1 MVSAHKIQAMR
12 GRVALFTVS
21 AWALC
26 GAPGALAQGSLPPR
40 DPSPVQRPLV
50 TVDPLLAAPGWLVV
64 ETGASFSRDREMP
77 AVGLRGDVLRVP
89 ELTLRLS
96 VAERVELRID
106 TGYEVLLVRDRREA
120 PLSAELDYDGESSSD
135 IRDPVVSTLVRVR
148 AETATVPALGVRL
161 ATRLPVA
168 SNQSGLGLDT
178 TDFFASLLAA
188 KSAGSF
194 RWIANLGLG
203 ILEVPTAVTSQ
214 NDVLTYG
221 LSVSRRMG
229 ERLTLAAGIDGHVD
243 VSGQV
248 HPGTEDTSV
257 FRVGGRLGSG
267 GSSYD
272 AALLVGLADVDPSI
286 GISIGVTRAFR
297 VFDGR

>member
-1 MVSAHKIQAMR
+1 MS
-12 GRVALFTVS
+12 VS
-21 AWALC
+21 AWAVC
-26 GAPGALAQGSLPPR
+26 VAPATLAQERPPGQDPLPA
-40 DPSPVQRPLV
+40 QRPLA
-50 TVDPLLAAPGWLVV
+50 TVDPLLAPAGWLVI
-64 ETGASFSRDREMP
+64 ETGASFANDREMP
-77 AVGLRGDVLRVP
+77 AVGLRGDVLRIP
-89 ELTLRLS
+89 DLTVRLS
-96 VAERVELRID
+96 VADRVELRVD
-106 TGYEVLLVRDRREA
+106 TGYEILLVRDQREA

-148 AETATVPALGVRL
+148 KETKSAPALGMRL

-188 KSAGSF
+188 KGAGSL

-229 ERLTLAAGIDGHVD
+229 RQLTLAAGIDGHVD
-243 VSGQV
+243 LSGQV
-248 HPGTEDTSV
+248 HPGTEDTSILR
-257 FRVGGRLGSG
+257 FGGRIGRG
-267 GSSYD
+267 GSTYD
-272 AALLVGLADVDPSI
+272 AALLVGLAEVDPSI
-286 GISIGVTRAFR
+286 GVSLGVTRAFR
-297 VFDGR
+297 VFDGS